1 MIIGLFLHKNL
12 I

>member
-1 MIIGLFLHKNL
+1 MSGVTLHKNL